1 MANKLYT
8 ISEFGGIDQSREESL
23 IDRGSTADACNMDT
37 SDGALSVATGY
48 SKHIAQPVPDAEEIS
63 HFYIFETTEHGV
75 QTVVMAGR
83 SIWAF
88 RGGEW
93 TKIYE
98 YQTERIPTKFAC
110 TEAKIGD
117 TDHLLIACGESGI
130 VKYDGETAA
139 DFGSGENLSNV
150 SAAYVTMF
158 SGRLFA
164 AGVPEHPNRLYYSRL
179 PGGGRTIEEWTPV
192 EASPNVEGGHVEV
205 GNTSADR
212 ITALCAM
219 SNQLLIFKERSLY
232 RLIGDRP
239 ANYVLERI
247 DADVERMNQ
256 NAFVHVRDM
265 GFYMT
270 DKGMFVFNGVTSAI
284 APDARRIRHILDGA
298 DASDSRGAATRT
310 KLYFTLTKKGGERC
324 IIEYDMQRGCYM
336 QRCGFDVIHILSFR
350 GELYMVNSARYIYK
364 FDDSHSYDGAPIA
377 AWWRTPQTDLS
388 DKGCIKRLTE
398 LYLRGSS
405 VDDAAV
411 NIDVTVGG
419 LSQSHRLLLPMTPQ
433 EVFELPLKNE
443 GRTFCIRFSNE
454 NGGIFS
460 IRGGVELELALNR
473 RVE

>member
-37 SDGALSVATGY
+37 SDGALSVASGY
-48 SKHIAQPVPDAEEIS
+48 SRHIAQPVPDAEEIS

-164 AGVPEHPNRLYYSRL
+164 AGVPEHDQTCRMVFAIQNFCHTL
-179 PGGGRTIEEWTPV
+179 
-192 EASPNVEGGHVEV
+192 N
-205 GNTSADR
+205 
-212 ITALCAM
+212 
-219 SNQLLIFKERSLY
+219 LLR
-232 RLIGDRP
+232 
-239 ANYVLERI
+239 N
-247 DADVERMNQ
+247 
-256 NAFVHVRDM
+256 
-265 GFYMT
+265 
-270 DKGMFVFNGVTSAI
+270 
-284 APDARRIRHILDGA
+284 
-298 DASDSRGAATRT
+298 
-310 KLYFTLTKKGGERC
+310 
-324 IIEYDMQRGCYM
+324 
-336 QRCGFDVIHILSFR
+336 
-350 GELYMVNSARYIYK
+350 
-364 FDDSHSYDGAPIA
+364 
-377 AWWRTPQTDLS
+377 
-388 DKGCIKRLTE
+388 E
-398 LYLRGSS
+398 LYL
-405 VDDAAV
+405 
-411 NIDVTVGG
+411 
-419 LSQSHRLLLPMTPQ
+419 LLL
-433 EVFELPLKNE
+433 F
-443 GRTFCIRFSNE
+443 
-454 NGGIFS
+454 
-460 IRGGVELELALNR
+460 ALNR
-473 RVE
+473 VLCPLTQIHKENFVLPITELTTMILAAFLVLVENPEGDTDICSYE